1 VTKEERLIENK
12 INDLEDTTMAD
23 RIIEEHVV
31 HTDGGSGGAFSA
43 LAAVLFILVL
53 LAVLYFTGVF
63 GRMFGPRHT
72 DVDVNINKPGIVLQL
87 R

>member
-1 VTKEERLIENK
+1 
-12 INDLEDTTMAD
+12 MAD
-23 RIIEEHVV
+23 RIVEEHVV

-63 GRMFGPRHT
+63 GRMFGPKDT
-72 DVDVNINKPGIVLQL
+72 NIDVNINKPGIVLQL